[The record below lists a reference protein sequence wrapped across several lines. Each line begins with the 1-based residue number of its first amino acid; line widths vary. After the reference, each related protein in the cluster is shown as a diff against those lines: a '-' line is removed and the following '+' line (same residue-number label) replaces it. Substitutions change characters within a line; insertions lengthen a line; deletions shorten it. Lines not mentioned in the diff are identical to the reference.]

1 MGKNIKE
8 DFEKFYKSRVP
19 ASRYG
24 LDFINSYIN
33 PTIIENQIGSLIKT
47 LWFYIEMAEI
57 TEVQREILDLK
68 MKHVCN
74 QDIAFTINKK
84 WGKSYTTNYI
94 STIFH

>member
-1 MGKNIKE
+1 
-8 DFEKFYKSRVP
+8 
-19 ASRYG
+19 
-24 LDFINSYIN
+24 
-33 PTIIENQIGSLIKT
+33 
-47 LWFYIEMAEI
+47 MAEI

-84 WGKSYTTNYI
+84 WGKSYTVNYI